1 MAQQIAIGLYP
12 MYCDSP
18 ETLERT
24 DRFLREA
31 QPPPPLRRLV
41 TENRDNLA
49 RHLRAQ
55 AFDQQG

>member
-12 MYCDSP
+12 MYCDNQA
-18 ETLERT
+18 TVERT

-31 QPPPPLRRLV
+31 KPPPPLRRLV

-55 AFDQQG
+55 ARDQQS